1 MATASKVK
9 DAGVTFRAV
18 MLALI
23 LIPINNHWITVIEVR
38 WYALDGTCLPLF
50 VTPIFILFMTALANV
65 GLRAIWPRAALKRG
79 ELLTIYM
86 MVVIG
91 ATLASHDLIQ
101 NLFGAIGHPHY
112 FASDGNR
119 YRELFFRYLPNHL
132 LVSDPL
138 ALKGFYRGNTDPW
151 VWEVIKYWIGPLAW
165 WAVLVLVLIGMM
177 MCLNIIIRKQW
188 TEHEKLVFPLIQ
200 LPIEMAAE
208 DSGKRFYANRFM
220 WAGFAIAFLIGLIN
234 GLHTLFPSMPYIEG
248 IKHYNIGVL
257 LKDPPW
263 NAMQRGGNGFQ
274 ITGYPFTIGLAYFM
288 PLDLSFSCWFFYIA
302 RKIVQV
308 LGAAMGWDSGGN
320 NAFPYYES
328 QSSGAWL
335 ALGAIIIAGSM
346 PYLKSVWRQAW
357 SREKEEQDPTESGLY
372 RKAFVGLGV
381 GALLLLLFAKRMG
394 MAGWAAIVFFC
405 IYFVIA
411 IAITRVRAE
420 LGTPHEIYFVNP
432 QQIMVS
438 LFGYNILGPANLT
451 LISTLY
457 WFNRGYRSHPM
468 PNQLE
473 SFKMAEGTAIRIK
486 PLVFALMLAT
496 VVGLLSSYYS
506 NLSVTY
512 HEGAQAKCMGYKWW
526 VGAESFDRLRNWII
540 EKPGPDEVRLSYMA
554 VGAAI
559 VVGLSKIRGAFAG
572 WPFHPAGYALAVSYA
587 MDYFWFAIF
596 LSWLAKSIIVRY
608 GGMKLH
614 NMLVPFFLGLVLGDF
629 TIGSIWAIVG
639 PAIGTQT
646 YKIFI

>member
-1 MATASKVK
+1 LTTAAKAK
-9 DAGVTFRAV
+9 DAGVTLRAV
-18 MLALI
+18 LLSLI

-50 VTPIFILFMTALANV
+50 ITPVFVLFVLALANLGV
-65 GLRAIWPRAALKRG
+65 RALFPRSALRRG

-86 MVVIG
+86 MVVMG

-112 FASDGNR
+112 MANDGNK
-119 YRELFFRYLPNHL
+119 YRDMFFRYLPDHL
-132 LVSDPL
+132 LVSDPI

-151 VWEVIKYWIGPLAW
+151 TWGIIRYWIEPLAW
-165 WAVLVLVLIGMM
+165 WAGLVIVLIGMM
-177 MCLNIIIRKQW
+177 MCLNIIIRKAW
-188 TEHEKLVFPLIQ
+188 TENEKLVFPLVQ
-200 LPIEMAAE
+200 LPVEMAAE
-208 DSGKRFYANRFM
+208 DAGPRFYANKLM
-220 WAGFAIAFLIGLIN
+220 WAGFAVAFAIGLIN
-234 GLHTLFPSMPYIEG
+234 GLHSLYPSMPFIEG
-248 IKHYNIGVL
+248 IKHYNLGAL
-257 LKDPPW
+257 FNQRPW
-263 NAMQRGGNGFQ
+263 NAVQRGGNGFQ
-274 ITGYPFTIGLAYFM
+274 IAAYPFTIGLAYFM
-288 PLDLSFSCWFFYIA
+288 PLDLSFSCWFFYVA
-302 RKIVQV
+302 RKLVQV
-308 LGAAMGWDSGGN
+308 LGSAMGWDSGGSSQ
-320 NAFPYYES
+320 FPYYES

-335 ALGAIIIAGSM
+335 ALGAIIISASM
-346 PYLKSVWRQAW
+346 PYLRGIWRQAW
-357 SREKEEQDPTESGLY
+357 HSEGAERDTADAKLY
-372 RKAFVGLGV
+372 RGAFLGLIA
-381 GALLLLLFAKRMG
+381 GAGLLFLFTKWMG
-394 MAGWAAIVFFC
+394 MAAWAAVVFFL

-438 LFGYNILGPANLT
+438 IFGYNVIGPMNLT
-451 LISTLY
+451 MIATLY

-473 SFKMAEGTAIRIK
+473 SFKMAEGTSIRVK

-496 VVGLLSSYYS
+496 VVGLISSYYS

-512 HEGAQAKCMGYKWW
+512 NEGAQAKCLGFKWW
-526 VGAESFDRLRNWII
+526 VGAESFDRLRNWMI
-540 EKPGPDEVRLSYMA
+540 EKSGPDPVRLIYMA
-554 VGAAI
+554 VGAGI
-559 VVGLSKIRGAFAG
+559 VAGLGAMRGAFVG

-596 LSWLAKSIIVRY
+596 VSWLAKLIIVRY

-614 NMLVPFFLGLVLGDF
+614 NLLVPFFLGLVLGDF
-629 TIGSIWAIVG
+629 CIGSIWAIVG
-639 PAIGTQT
+639 PVMGTQT